1 MKNWVIAALLM
12 SSVAFAD
19 VDEVDN
25 KQTHVVDCR
34 KDATVR
40 VSGNSNTFTLK
51 GSCKSV
57 QISGN
62 SNTVNG
68 DGAKS
73 VLLSGNENTV
83 ALTTIGNVLVS
94 GDKNSISYKGKK
106 PHVAD
111 QGNGN
116 RIIQAK

>member
-1 MKNWVIAALLM
+1 MKNWVIAALLI
-12 SSVAFAD
+12 SSTALAD
-19 VDEVDN
+19 VDVVDN
-25 KQTHVVDCR
+25 KQTHVVDCA

-40 VSGNSNTFTLK
+40 VSGNSNTFTLE

-62 SNTVNG
+62 SNRVSG

-83 ALTTIGNVLVS
+83 TLTTIGNVLVS

-116 RIIQAK
+116 KITPAK

>member
-1 MKNWVIAALLM
+1 MRNMVIAALFI
-12 SSVAFAD
+12 SSTALAD
-19 VDEVDN
+19 VDVVDN
-25 KQTHVVDCR
+25 KESHVVDCA
-34 KDATVR
+34 KDPTVR

-62 SNTVNG
+62 SNSVTG

-73 VLLSGNENTV
+73 VLLSGNNNTI

-94 GDKNSISYKGKK
+94 GDKNTVSYKGKK

-116 RIIQAK
+116 KITPAK

>member
-1 MKNWVIAALLM
+1 MKTWIIASLLV
-12 SSVAFAD
+12 SSLAFAD

-25 KQTHVVDCR
+25 GKTHAVDCT
-34 KDATVR
+34 KDGTIR

-51 GSCKSV
+51 GTCASV

-62 SNTVNG
+62 HNTVKG

-83 ALTTIGNVLVS
+83 ALRSIGNVLVS
-94 GDKNSISYKGKK
+94 GDKNAVSYKGKK
-106 PHVAD
+106 PKVAN

-116 RIIQAK
+116 TFTPVK